1 MRGVPWCGEGIEI
14 LGVPV
19 LDAERRVARLGG
31 RAVGE
36 DGAISPAQRVVPV
49 LGVPAG
55 GRNEVEAGSE
65 SRLVLPDHLA
75 PNAELLL
82 PARDRPAT
90 LRPFHQG
97 ELPAE
102 TVVPKPLLDP
112 LLFPGPDSAPAPP
125 PRGR

>member
-1 MRGVPWCGEGIEI
+1 MRGVPWCGGGFEI

-19 LDAERRVARLGG
+19 LDAERRVARL
-31 RAVGE
+31 RRRTVGE
-36 DGAISPAQRVVPV
+36 DGAISPAQRVIPV

-55 GRNEVEAGSE
+55 GSNEVEAGSE
-65 SRLVLPDHLA
+65 SRIVLPDHLA

-82 PARDRPAT
+82 PARDRPAP
-90 LRPFHQG
+90 LGLFHQG
-97 ELPAE
+97 ALPAE
-102 TVVPKPLLDP
+102 TVVPGPLLDH